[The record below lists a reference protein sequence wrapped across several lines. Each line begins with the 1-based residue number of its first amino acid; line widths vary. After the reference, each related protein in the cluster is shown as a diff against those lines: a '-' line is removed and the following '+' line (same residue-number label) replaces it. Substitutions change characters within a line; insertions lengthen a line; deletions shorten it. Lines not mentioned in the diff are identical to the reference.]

1 MFMRLDAEL
10 VTQTPA
16 GSISVSARVAVAVSR
31 AAQQRFPVWFSILHQ
46 PFQVLPSV
54 GCLKARACSVMA
66 IACFLSTHEVNHD
79 LFSLNLQSTVRLTE
93 ATHDAIV
100 ERACG
105 KQLQFPS

>member
-1 MFMRLDAEL
+1 
-10 VTQTPA
+10 
-16 GSISVSARVAVAVSR
+16 
-31 AAQQRFPVWFSILHQ
+31 
-46 PFQVLPSV
+46 
-54 GCLKARACSVMA
+54 MA